1 MKNNGCFAAVTGAF
15 TVAGACI
22 GYGLR
27 DSFELMVIVVTI
39 IAFVGSF
46 SAAFC
51 GHRD

>member
-27 DSFELMVIVVTI
+27 EAPEIMTAVVLIITI
-39 IAFVGSF
+39 AGAI

>member
-27 DSFELMVIVVTI
+27 EAMELMVVVVFI
-39 IAFVGSF
+39 IAIVGAM
-46 SAAFC
+46 SAAFF
-51 GHRD
+51 GQRD